1 MQMTFNQYSDMNQSI
16 SAATEPANRRQFLE
30 HHARSTAA
38 LAALPALLSPGPARA
53 DDAVAKP
60 GHSAS
65 GGQRRWRTAFG
76 LNGFQSSE
84 NIFKHTFPIW
94 EVLEFAQEQGFEGIE
109 LLPGWLKGVYP
120 EPGDDARIAS
130 LRNFL
135 GRYNVKAFSIQTF
148 GAEAFQ
154 KDRSVREAWVKRF
167 AGLVEFARKVGCE
180 CIGYWPGGDLGGQT
194 VDEAIGSLVW
204 SLKEMGRIVADA
216 DLMLS
221 VEIEPPFA
229 FNKIEHLIRML
240 DGADHP
246 RVKGMFDPSHFD
258 LMNGSTGK
266 PHELLERLGVQRVG
280 YVHFTDTDGTLFH
293 GTSKHLPAGDG
304 HIDVRKSLEVLWQG
318 GYEGWIMIDPWMT
331 SDPYDACRK
340 GRAAIESARRDLGRR
355 GL

>member
-1 MQMTFNQYSDMNQSI
+1 MKPPSSNFADR
-16 SAATEPANRRQFLE
+16 ANRRQFLE
-30 HHARSTAA
+30 HLTGATAA
-38 LAALPALLSPGPARA
+38 LAALPALVTTGG
-53 DDAVAKP
+53 AVAADAGTNP
-60 GHSAS
+60 SRVGS
-65 GGQRRWRTAFG
+65 GSQRRWRTAFG

-84 NIFKHTFPIW
+84 SVFKHTFPIW
-94 EVLEFAQEQGFEGIE
+94 EVLEFAQREGFEGIE
-109 LLPGWLKGVYP
+109 LIPSWLKGVYP
-120 EPGDDARIAS
+120 EAGDDARIAS
-130 LRNFL
+130 LRGFL

-154 KDRSVREAWVKRF
+154 KDRSVREGWVKKF
-167 AGLVEFARKVGCE
+167 AGLAEFARKAGCE
-180 CIGYWPGGDLGGQT
+180 CIGYWPGGDLGGQS
-194 VDEAIGSLVW
+194 VDAAIDSLVW
-204 SLKEMGRIVADA
+204 SLKEMGRIVTDA

-229 FNKIEHLIRML
+229 FNQIEHLIRML

-304 HIDVRKSLEVLWQG
+304 HIDVRKALEVLWRG

-331 SDPYDACRK
+331 PDPYDACRK
-340 GRAAIESARRDLGRR
+340 GRAAIESARRELSRKG
-355 GL
+355 

>member
-1 MQMTFNQYSDMNQSI
+1 MNPRAS
-16 SAATEPANRRQFLE
+16 SVVEPANRRQFLE
-30 HHARSTAA
+30 CFARSAAA
-38 LAALPALLSPGPARA
+38 LTTLPALFTS
-53 DDAVAKP
+53 AVAVAADAHASL
-60 GHSAS
+60 GSVAS
-65 GGQRRWRTAFG
+65 GSQRRWRTAFG

-84 NIFKHTFPIW
+84 NVFKQTFPIW
-94 EVLEFAQEQGFEGIE
+94 EVLEFAQREGFEGIE
-109 LLPGWLKGVYP
+109 LIPGWLKGVYP
-120 EPGDDARIAS
+120 ESGDDARIAS
-130 LRNFL
+130 LRGFL

-154 KDRSVREAWVKRF
+154 KDRSVREAWVKKF
-167 AGLVEFARKVGCE
+167 TGLAEFARKAGCE
-180 CIGYWPGGDLGGQT
+180 CIGYWPGGNLGGQT
-194 VDEAIGSLVW
+194 VDEAIDSLVW
-204 SLKEMGRIVADA
+204 SLKEMGRVVMDA

-266 PHELLERLGVQRVG
+266 PHELLERLGVERVG

-304 HIDVRKSLEVLWQG
+304 HIDVRKAFEVLWKG

-340 GRAAIESARRDLGRR
+340 GRLAIESARRELSQKG
-355 GL
+355 

>member
-1 MQMTFNQYSDMNQSI
+1 MNAPASYVV
-16 SAATEPANRRQFLE
+16 EPVNRRQFLE
-30 HHARSTAA
+30 RFARSAAA
-38 LAALPALLSPGPARA
+38 LAALPALFTPSGAGAANIGDNPSRALSG
-53 DDAVAKP
+53 
-60 GHSAS
+60 S
-65 GGQRRWRTAFG
+65 QRRWRTAFG

-84 NIFKHTFPIW
+84 DVFKQTFPIW
-94 EVLEFAQEQGFEGIE
+94 EVLEFAQREGFEGIE
-109 LLPGWLKGVYP
+109 LIPGWLKGVYP
-120 EPGDDARIAS
+120 EAGDDARIAS
-130 LRNFL
+130 LCGFL

-154 KDRSVREAWVKRF
+154 QDRSVREAWVKKF
-167 AGLVEFARKVGCE
+167 AGLAEFARKAGCE

-194 VDEAIGSLVW
+194 VDEAIDSLVW
-204 SLKEMGRIVADA
+204 SLKEMGRIVTDA

-293 GTSKHLPAGDG
+293 GTSKHLPASDG
-304 HIDVRKSLEVLWQG
+304 HIDVRKAFEVLWKG
-318 GYEGWIMIDPWMT
+318 GYQGWIMIDPWMT
-331 SDPYDACRK
+331 PDPYDACRK
-340 GRAAIESARRDLGRR
+340 GRAAIESARRELSQKS
-355 GL
+355 

>member
-1 MQMTFNQYSDMNQSI
+1 MNPPASTLI
-16 SAATEPANRRQFLE
+16 EPANRRRFLE
-30 HHARSTAA
+30 HLTVSAAA
-38 LAALPALLSPGPARA
+38 LVTLPALLNPVTTLAA
-53 DDAVAKP
+53 DADAKP
-60 GHSAS
+60 NRGAS
-65 GGQRRWRTAFG
+65 GSQRRWRTAFG

-84 NIFKHTFPIW
+84 SVFKQTFPIW
-94 EVLEFAQEQGFEGIE
+94 EVLEFAQQQGFEGIE
-109 LLPGWLKGVYP
+109 LIPGWLKSVYP

-130 LRNFL
+130 LRSFL

-154 KDRSVREAWVKRF
+154 KDRSVREGWVKRF
-167 AGLVEFARKVGCE
+167 AGLAEFARKAGCE
-180 CIGYWPGGDLGGQT
+180 CIGYWPGGDLGGQS
-194 VDEAIGSLVW
+194 VDEAIASLVW
-204 SLKEMGRIVADA
+204 SLQEMGRIVTDA

-293 GTSKHLPAGDG
+293 GTSKHLPTGDG
-304 HIDVRKSLEVLWQG
+304 HIDVRKSFEVLWQG

-331 SDPYDACRK
+331 PDPYDACRK

-355 GL
+355 SL

>member
-1 MQMTFNQYSDMNQSI
+1 MSTRRGFLRQ
-16 SAATEPANRRQFLE
+16 AAA
-30 HHARSTAA
+30 STAA
-38 LAALPALLSPGPARA
+38 LMTAGTAGAAQAEGAGTPSARR
-53 DDAVAKP
+53 
-60 GHSAS
+60 AS
-65 GGQRRWRTAFG
+65 GSQRRWRTAFG

-84 NIFKHTFPIW
+84 SVFKQTFPIW
-94 EVLEFAQEQGFEGIE
+94 EVLEFAQQQGFEGIE
-109 LLPGWLKGVYP
+109 LIPGWLKGVYP
-120 EPGDDARIAS
+120 DAGDDARIAS
-130 LRNFL
+130 LRSFL

-167 AGLVEFARKVGCE
+167 AGLAEFARKAGCE

-194 VDEAIGSLVW
+194 VDEAIDSLVW
-204 SLKEMGRIVADA
+204 SLKEMGRIVTDE

-229 FNKIEHLIRML
+229 FNTIEHLIRML

-304 HIDVRKSLEVLWQG
+304 HIDVRKSFEVLWQG

-331 SDPYDACRK
+331 PDPYDACRK
-340 GRAAIESARRDLGRR
+340 GRAAIESARRAFK
-355 GL
+355 

>member
-1 MQMTFNQYSDMNQSI
+1 MNPPASTLI
-16 SAATEPANRRQFLE
+16 EPASRRQFLE
-30 HHARSTAA
+30 RCARSTAA
-38 LAALPALLSPGPARA
+38 LGTLPLLFSPDPLLAT
-53 DDAVAKP
+53 DAVAKP
-60 GHSAS
+60 ESIAS
-65 GGQRRWRTAFG
+65 GSQRRWRTAFG

-84 NIFKHTFPIW
+84 TVFKQTFPIW
-94 EVLEFAQEQGFEGIE
+94 EVLEFGQQQGFEGIE
-109 LLPGWLKGVYP
+109 LIPGWLKGVYP
-120 EPGDDARIAS
+120 EAGDDARIAS
-130 LRNFL
+130 LRSFL

-154 KDRSVREAWVKRF
+154 KDRSVREGWVKQF
-167 AGLVEFARKVGCE
+167 AGLAEFARKAGCE

-194 VDEAIGSLVW
+194 VDEAIASLVW
-204 SLKEMGRIVADA
+204 SLKEMGRIVTDA

-293 GTSKHLPAGDG
+293 GTSKHLPVGDG
-304 HIDVRKSLEVLWQG
+304 HIDVRKAFEVLWQG

-331 SDPYDACRK
+331 PDPFDACRK
-340 GRAAIESARRDLGRR
+340 GRAAIESARHVLGRR
-355 GL
+355 GGKG

>member
-1 MQMTFNQYSDMNQSI
+1 MTN
-16 SAATEPANRRQFLE
+16 NRREFLGQL
-30 HHARSTAA
+30 ARSTAA
-38 LAALPALLSPGPARA
+38 LATLPALVNPATGFAADADAKTNRA
-53 DDAVAKP
+53 V
-60 GHSAS
+60 S
-65 GGQRRWRTAFG
+65 GNQRRWRTAFG

-84 NIFKHTFPIW
+84 SVFNKTFPIW
-94 EVLEFAQEQGFEGIE
+94 EVLEFAQQQGFEGIE
-109 LLPGWLKGVYP
+109 LVPGWLKGVYP
-120 EPGDDARIAS
+120 EPGDDARITS
-130 LRNFL
+130 LRDFL

-148 GAEAFQ
+148 GPEAFQ
-154 KDRSVREAWVKRF
+154 KDRSAREAWVKRF
-167 AGLVEFARKVGCE
+167 AGLAEFARKAGCE

-194 VDEAIGSLVW
+194 VDEAITSLVW
-204 SLKEMGRIVADA
+204 SLKEMGRIVTDA

-240 DGADHP
+240 DEADHP

-280 YVHFTDTDGTLFH
+280 YVHFTDSDGTLFH

-318 GYEGWIMIDPWMT
+318 GYEGWIMVDPWMT
-331 SDPYDACRK
+331 PDPYDACRK
-340 GRAAIESARRDLGRR
+340 GRAAVESARRDLGRR
-355 GL
+355 GQ

>member
-1 MQMTFNQYSDMNQSI
+1 MNPPTSNF
-16 SAATEPANRRQFLE
+16 TGRANRRQFLE
-30 HHARSTAA
+30 HVTGSAAA
-38 LAALPALLSPGPARA
+38 LAALPALFTAAG
-53 DDAVAKP
+53 AVAADAGANP
-60 GHSAS
+60 SRAAS

-84 NIFKHTFPIW
+84 SIFKHTFPIW
-94 EVLEFAQEQGFEGIE
+94 EVLEFAQREGFEGIE

-120 EPGDDARIAS
+120 AAGDDARIAS
-130 LRNFL
+130 LRGFL

-154 KDRSVREAWVKRF
+154 KSRSTREGWVKKF
-167 AGLVEFARKVGCE
+167 AGLAEFARKAGCE
-180 CIGYWPGGDLGGQT
+180 CIGYWPGGDLGGQS
-194 VDEAIGSLVW
+194 VEAAIDSLVW

-304 HIDVRKSLEVLWQG
+304 HIDVRKALEVLWRG

-340 GRAAIESARRDLGRR
+340 GRAAIESARRDLSRAG
-355 GL
+355 

>member
-30 HHARSTAA
+30 HLARSTAA
-38 LAALPALLSPGPARA
+38 LAALPALLSPGPALA

-304 HIDVRKSLEVLWQG
+304 HIDVRSK
-318 GYEGWIMIDPWMT
+318 
-331 SDPYDACRK
+331 CC
-340 GRAAIESARRDLGRR
+340 GRAATKAGS
-355 GL
+355 

>member
-1 MQMTFNQYSDMNQSI
+1 MIMNPS
-16 SAATEPANRRQFLE
+16 TPAVIDPTSRRRFLE
-30 HHARSTAA
+30 RLARSTAA
-38 LAALPALLSPGPARA
+38 LAALPALHTPGGASA
-53 DDAVAKP
+53 ADAVAKP
-60 GHSAS
+60 GHSA
-65 GGQRRWRTAFG
+65 GGNQRRWRTAFG

-84 NIFKHTFPIW
+84 SVFKHTFPIW

-109 LLPGWLKGVYP
+109 LIPGWLKGVYP
-120 EPGDDARIAS
+120 EAGDDARIAS
-130 LRNFL
+130 LRGFL
-135 GRYNVKAFSIQTF
+135 GRYNVKAFAIQTS

-167 AGLVEFARKVGCE
+167 AGLVEFARKAGCE
-180 CIGYWPGGDLGGQT
+180 CIGYWPGGDLGGQS
-194 VDEAIGSLVW
+194 VDDAIDSLVW
-204 SLKEMGRIVADA
+204 SLKEMGRIVTDA
-216 DLMLS
+216 DLLLS

-240 DGADHP
+240 DGTDHP

-266 PHELLERLGVQRVG
+266 PHELLERLGVHRVG

-304 HIDVRKSLEVLWQG
+304 HIDVRKAFEVLWQG

-331 SDPYDACRK
+331 PDPYDACRK
-340 GRAAIESARRDLGRR
+340 GRAAIESARRDLSQRR
-355 GL
+355 

>member
-1 MQMTFNQYSDMNQSI
+1 MNPPI
-16 SAATEPANRRQFLE
+16 SAVTDPASRRQFLE
-30 HHARSTAA
+30 RLARSTAA
-38 LAALPALLSPGPARA
+38 LAAVPALVSPGAALA

-60 GHSAS
+60 GHGAS

-94 EVLEFAQEQGFEGIE
+94 EILEFAQQQNFEGIE

-120 EPGDDARIAS
+120 EPGDDARITS

-154 KDRSVREAWVKRF
+154 KDRSVREGWVKRF
-167 AGLVEFARKVGCE
+167 AGLAEFARKVGCE

-194 VDEAIGSLVW
+194 VDEAIESLVW
-204 SLKEMGRIVADA
+204 SLKEMGRIVTDA

-355 GL
+355 GP